1 MSSWPFRG
9 RTVWIVPIVLL
20 VFVLLQEIVTY
31 KVRQHVRDI
40 HVRVAVIVVLNA
52 FAFGFAAGWLTPWLR
67 DLLKSARKRSNLM
80 AGSIGLWTFYLVAYG
95 ALFYAFLVLE
105 RHGAAGLLPAS
116 LR

>member
-1 MSSWPFRG
+1 MSIWPFRS

-31 KVRQHVRDI
+31 KVRQHVREI
-40 HVRVAVIVVLNA
+40 HVRVALILVLNA
-52 FAFGFAAGWLTPWLR
+52 FGFGFAAGWLTPKLR
-67 DLLKSARKRSNLM
+67 DLLKTVRTRSNRS
-80 AGSIGLWTFYLVAYG
+80 AGTIGLAAFYVLSYG

-105 RHGAAGLLPAS
+105 TRGAAGLLPAS